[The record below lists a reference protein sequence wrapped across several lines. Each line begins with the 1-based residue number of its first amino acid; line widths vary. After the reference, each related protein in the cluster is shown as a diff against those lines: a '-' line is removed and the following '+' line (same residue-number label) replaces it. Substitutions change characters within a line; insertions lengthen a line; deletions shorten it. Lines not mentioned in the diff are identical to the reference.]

1 MNTRLICLASL
12 ALMAVSPVADV
23 PGSPKDPKEKPDPKE
38 VILRRFLDEFVALT
52 PGTGQFPASFQM
64 GSADGPDSEK
74 PVHAVKFKN
83 PFRLAKYEV
92 TQELYEA
99 IMGKNPSRW
108 KGPRNSVEMVS
119 WEEANEFCRKA
130 TAELR
135 QRKLLAEGE
144 TVRLPSEAE
153 WEYACR
159 AGTATRYSFGD
170 DVKLLGDYGWFTG
183 NAKGNDP
190 PVGKKKP
197 NGWGLYDMHGYVWEW
212 TLDAWHP
219 SYEGAPA
226 DGSARDAK
234 DAKERVARGGAWT
247 EKAEECRSATRGRFP
262 VETRTPAIGFRCVL
276 QKQ

>member
-1 MNTRLICLASL
+1 MKSF
-12 ALMAVSPVADV
+12 V
-23 PGSPKDPKEKPDPKE
+23 PGLAGLVLAGLLAAQPDPAAKDK
-38 VILRRFLDEFVALT
+38 ILRRFLDEFVAIT
-52 PGTGQFPASFQM
+52 PGTGPFPATFAR
-64 GSADGPDSEK
+64 GSADGPDSER
-74 PVHAVKFKN
+74 PVHTVTFKYS
-83 PFRLAKYEV
+83 FRLNKYEV

-119 WEEANEFCRKA
+119 WAEANEFCRKA

-135 QRKLLAEGE
+135 ERKLLAADE
-144 TVRLPSEAE
+144 TIRLPSEAE
-153 WEYACR
+153 WEYTCR
-159 AGTATRYSFGD
+159 AGTKTSYSFGND
-170 DVKLLGDYGWFTG
+170 AKDLGDYAWFTG

-197 NGWGLYDMHGYVWEW
+197 NPWNLYDMHGYIWEW

-226 DGSARDAK
+226 DGSPRDSK

-247 EKAEECRSATRGRFP
+247 EKAENCRSATRGHWP
-262 VETRTPAIGFRCVL
+262 AETRSDAIGFRCVL
-276 QKQ
+276 EKKP